1 MDALREYLIGVIA
14 AALLCGIVTSLI
26 DPKGTV
32 GFAVKLIAGLL
43 MLLSVVRPWVSISF
57 DNLLGW
63 TDQVMADGS
72 DHVASGQ
79 MMADDVY
86 RAGIKEQLEAYIVDE
101 AKTFGCELSVEIILS
116 DEDVPVPEQVR
127 LKGDVSPYAK
137 QSLTNFLSQQLGID
151 REDQIWT

>member
-26 DPKGTV
+26 DTKGAL
-32 GFAVKLIAGLL
+32 GFSIKLIAGLL
-43 MLLSVVRPWVSISF
+43 MLLSVVRPWVSLSM

-63 TDQVMADGS
+63 TDHVIADGS
-72 DHVASGQ
+72 DYVASGQ
-79 MMADDVY
+79 MMAEDVY

-116 DEDVPVPEQVR
+116 GGDVPVPEQVR

-137 QSLTNFLSQQLGID
+137 QSLTNFLTQQLGID